1 MSTNLPPM
9 VQTAA
14 DAGREVLQNAGV
26 DLEQLEQRR
35 ELAAAMLPPVL
46 AAARGVIDNLG
57 KPGAA
62 ARFGTL
68 ADAVENLTQN
78 DPISAVVV
86 AAAIWAD
93 RYGSAG
99 APERLTDLQDAVD
112 GLHRPRRV
120 PQEAITDAEY
130 ITGPEKLSD
139 LFTDDPDGPPCDV
152 DPVAHEERLAYLEPD
167 DGQD

>member
-112 GLHRPRRV
+112 GLHRPELGTIIDIT
-120 PQEAITDAEY
+120 PEQEAYERMCIGECTCQNDAPA
-130 ITGPEKLSD
+130 GSLD
-139 LFTDDPDGPPCDV
+139 
-152 DPVAHEERLAYLEPD
+152 
-167 DGQD
+167 